1 MGAARHVL
9 HESGRMPDA
18 RSAYFGLPHFALHVV
33 TSPEYVIRDGMQSV
47 QDAAQCFAMSDATSS
62 SDESHLPISLSSA
75 HVNPIMSF
83 MTMSAHNCCSNFYP
97 SGDYDPMCLF
107 DYCLNKLSP
116 L

>member
-75 HVNPIMSF
+75 HVDPIMSF
-83 MTMSAHNCCSNFYP
+83 KTLSGESAQLP
-97 SGDYDPMCLF
+97 GVAAGAVPLL
-107 DYCLNKLSP
+107 LNEPKP
-116 L
+116 